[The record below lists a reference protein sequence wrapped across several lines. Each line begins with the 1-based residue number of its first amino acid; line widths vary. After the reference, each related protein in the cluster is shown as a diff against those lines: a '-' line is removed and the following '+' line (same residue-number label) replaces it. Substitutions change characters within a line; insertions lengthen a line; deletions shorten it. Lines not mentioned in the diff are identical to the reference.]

1 MKTSNDLS
9 HPALEETLEP
19 KPQHQDAPR
28 TPLKESSQKRKN
40 KSQSRVKTTI
50 ISRMQYIN
58 KQQLTSPKNLHK
70 NVHNIFN
77 IIT

>member
-28 TPLKESSQKRKN
+28 TLLKESSQKRKKYHN
-40 KSQSRVKTTI
+40 QDHHNLN
-50 ISRMQYIN
+50 SRM
-58 KQQLTSPKNLHK
+58 
-70 NVHNIFN
+70 
-77 IIT
+77 